1 MGASDRR
8 VFTHAD
14 FARVERCLPWV
25 MAKNVRNAQVMA
37 HWIADQDRFWYRQ
50 ETKGGALF
58 WIVDAATGKRTPA
71 FDHER
76 MAKGMSRVLKRKIA
90 PDGLG
95 ISGFTF
101 TPDLKAID
109 FVAHGRSWRFNLAVG
124 KPEAAPAPLT
134 DAELPSPDGRWIA
147 FLKGPNLW
155 VRDAKTGK
163 ERALTKDGEERFAY
177 GKSPDTNLTAITW
190 KRAKALPPPALVWSP
205 DSRFV
210 LTHKLDERK
219 VRPLHLHQSVP
230 EDGSVR
236 PVIHEIRQPFPGDR
250 DDELAYA
257 HHLTIEVA
265 TGKQIFAEVTPQLVG
280 NGSTIERG
288 RVWWDEDSKTAFIVD
303 VGRAEKW
310 MRLLRLDTATGKVRV
325 IREERSKTFVEGN
338 LQPSHRPNI
347 RTLPGGKEVVW
358 FSQEDGWAH
367 LYLLGEKGKTKSRI
381 TSGKWAVLDLLHVDP
396 MARTVLFTA
405 GGITPRMDPYMRQ
418 VCCASL
424 DGGPVTV
431 LTQEQVDHF
440 VATVQP
446 QTLIVL
452 PLDIHRPKPSGVSPS
467 GKYFVETQS
476 TITTLPASYLR
487 ASLDGRVIAKLEETE
502 ADDVLR
508 NDWRWPEAFKV
519 KAADKKSD
527 IYGAIWLPSDFDPK
541 KRYPVLDLIY
551 PGPQRTQTPNQ
562 SFTADGNGMRQFLFP
577 RAFAEL
583 GMIVV
588 TIDGRGTPL
597 RSKAF
602 HDHWYGRMETAGG
615 LEDHMAGLKQLA
627 KERPYMDLS
636 RVGITG
642 HSGGGFA
649 STRALFLYPEFFK
662 VAASSS
668 GNHDQRG
675 YSQGWGEKYQG
686 LMSEGA
692 SYAAQVNASIAHR
705 MQGKLFLSY
714 ADMDD
719 NVAPALTLQVCDAL
733 IKANKDFE
741 LLVMTN
747 HNHLSIYRNGY
758 FFRRTFEFFLREL
771 VGVDVEPGYKLKGQ
785 GDTTT

>member
-1 MGASDRR
+1 MGATDRR

-14 FARVERCLPWV
+14 FARVERYLPWV
-25 MAKNVRNAQVMA
+25 MAKNVRNAQVLP

-50 ETKGGALF
+50 DTKGGALF

-76 MAKGMSRVLKRKIA
+76 MAKGISQVLKRKIS
-90 PDGLG
+90 PEGLG
-95 ISGFTF
+95 ISGLTF

-109 FVAHGRSWRFNLAVG
+109 FSAHGRVWRFNLAFG
-124 KPEAAPAPLT
+124 KPEPAPVRLT
-134 DAELPSPDGRWIA
+134 DAEVPSPDGRWIA

-155 VRDAKTGK
+155 IRDVRTGK

-177 GKSPDTNLTAITW
+177 GKSPDTNLTAISW
-190 KRAKALPPPALVWSP
+190 KRAGAVPPPALVWSP
-205 DSRFV
+205 DSRLV

-219 VRPLHLHQSVP
+219 VKPLHLHQSVP

-236 PVIHEIRQPFPGDR
+236 PVLHEIRMPFPGDR
-250 DDELAYA
+250 DEELAYA
-257 HHLTIEVA
+257 HHLAIEVA
-265 TGKQIFAEVTPQLVG
+265 TGKQAFADVTPQLVG

-288 RVWWDEDSKTAFIVD
+288 RVWWDEDSKTAFILD

-310 MRLLRLDTATGKVRV
+310 MRLLRFDTNTGKVRIV
-325 IREERSKTFVEGN
+325 REERSKTFVEAN
-338 LQPSHRPNI
+338 LQPSFRPNV
-347 RTLPGGKEVVW
+347 RTLPGGKEIVW

-367 LYLLGEKGKTKSRI
+367 LYLIDEKGKTKNRI
-381 TSGKWAVLDLLHVDP
+381 TGGKWVVYDILHVDP
-396 MARTVLFTA
+396 TARTVLFTA
-405 GGITPRMDPYMRQ
+405 AGITPRMDPYMRQ
-418 VCCASL
+418 VCSASL
-424 DGGPVTV
+424 DGGPVKV
-431 LTQEQVDHF
+431 LTPEQVDHF

-446 QTLIVL
+446 QVLIVL
-452 PLDIHRPKPSGVSPS
+452 PLAIHRPKPSGVSPS

-476 TITTLPASYLR
+476 TITTVPSSFLR
-487 ASLDGRVIAKLEETE
+487 SSLDGKIIAKLDE
-502 ADDVLR
+502 AEIPEITR
-508 NDWRWPEAFKV
+508 NDWSWPEPFKV
-519 KAADKKSD
+519 KAADRKTD
-527 IYGAIWLPSDFDPK
+527 IYGAIWLPSDFDPA

-562 SFTADGNGMRQFLFP
+562 SFTADANGMRQFLFP

-583 GMIVV
+583 GMVVV

-615 LEDHMAGLKQLA
+615 LEDHIAGLKQLA
-627 KERPYMDLS
+627 KDRPYMDLD

-662 VAASSS
+662 AAASSS

-686 LMSEGA
+686 LASEGA

-741 LLVMTN
+741 LLVMIN

-758 FFRRTFEFFLREL
+758 FFRRTFEFFLRTL
-771 VGVDVEPGYKLKGQ
+771 VGAEVEPGYQLKGQ
-785 GDTTT
+785 GD